1 MLDIGWQELFF
12 IAVIALIVVGP
23 KDLPKALGTIAKYY
37 RRAKEL
43 AGEFQSGVTEM
54 VREAELDE
62 LKRKVEKAGKFD
74 FDPEVKA
81 AIDPTGSLSEDF
93 DPAEFE
99 RDLKQAV
106 EGGPPQRNRAQ
117 EMPTENSD
125 HSSGSGADDDQR
137 KTASAGPQP
146 DGDGVNSGPETKTGK
161 VRT

>member
-12 IAVIALIVVGP
+12 IAVIALLVVGP

-37 RRAKEL
+37 RRAKGL

-62 LKRKVEKAGKFD
+62 LKRNVEKAGKFD

-81 AIDPTGSLSEDF
+81 AVDPTGSLTEDF

-99 RDLKQAV
+99 RDLKEAV
-106 EGGPPQRNRAQ
+106 EGGPPQSNRAQ
-117 EMPTENSD
+117 KNRTEESD
-125 HSSGSGADDDQR
+125 QSSDSNAEERQR
-137 KTASAGPQP
+137 KSASMESQP
-146 DGDGVNSGPETKTGK
+146 DEIGENAQKETKTGK
-161 VRT
+161 VQT